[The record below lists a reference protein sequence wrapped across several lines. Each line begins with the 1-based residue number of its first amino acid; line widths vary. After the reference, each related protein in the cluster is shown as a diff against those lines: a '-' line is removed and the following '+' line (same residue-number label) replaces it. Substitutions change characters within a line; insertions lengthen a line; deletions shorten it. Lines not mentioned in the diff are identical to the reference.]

1 MNAAKRPQTIQ
12 IFLPTGDP
20 NGIRQAEI
28 TTRSVRVFDVPR
40 SELKQFTETPEST
53 QPGLYFLLSD
63 ENGDGEP
70 EVYIGES
77 DSLRDRL
84 KNHDSKRTWDRVV
97 AAVSTSNS
105 WTKVHVQ
112 YMERQAISLAKAAGA
127 RQLGNS
133 AAGYS
138 SHVLAPLVAD
148 CEEYLETIR
157 VLVSTLGYGFL
168 EVPASRETATDGERV
183 YITSG
188 GLDASGVYT
197 SAGLTV
203 FAGSTA
209 AVVTNVA
216 AHGRIAAKQTRLTEA
231 GVLAEQGNGLV
242 FTKDHA
248 FGSPWGAASVVLGRN
263 SNGWVEWK
271 TEKGR
276 SLSDAVRTAP

>member
-1 MNAAKRPQTIQ
+1 MSAAKRPQTIQ

-40 SELKQFTETPEST
+40 SELKLFTETPEST

-138 SHVLAPLVAD
+138 SHVPAPLVAD

-157 VLVSTLGYGFL
+157 VLVSTLGFNFL
-168 EVPASRETATDGERV
+168 EVPASQETATDGLRV
-183 YITSG
+183 ELSSDSATAAGRY
-188 GLDASGVYT
+188 D

-203 FAGSTA
+203 FARSTA
-209 AVVTNVA
+209 APVSNVA
-216 AHGRIAAKQTRLTEA
+216 SHATVAARQARLVEA
-231 GVLAEQGNGLV
+231 GVLAQQGSGLV
-242 FTKDHA
+242 FTQDHV
-248 FGSPWGAASVVLGRN
+248 FSTPSGAASVVLGRN
-263 SNGWVEWK
+263 SNGWVEWRAAS
-271 TEKGR
+271 GR
-276 SLSDAVRTAP
+276 SLTDLVRTTE

>member
-40 SELKQFTETPEST
+40 SELKQFTETSEST

-138 SHVLAPLVAD
+138 SHVPAPLVAD

-157 VLVSTLGYGFL
+157 VLVSTLGFNFL
-168 EVPASRETATDGERV
+168 EVPASKESTTDGQRV
-183 YITSG
+183 QISADGVSAT
-188 GLDASGVYT
+188 GVYT

-203 FAGSTA
+203 FAGSTVA
-209 AVVTNVA
+209 RVSNIASHATVA
-216 AHGRIAAKQTRLTEA
+216 ARQGRLVEA
-231 GVLAEQGNGLV
+231 GVLADQGSGLV
-242 FTKDHA
+242 FTQDHA
-248 FGSPWGAASVVLGRN
+248 FATPSGAASIVLGRN
-263 SNGWVEWK
+263 SNGWVEWR
-271 TEKGR
+271 TVEGR
-276 SLSDAVRTAP
+276 SLTDLVRAT

>member
-1 MNAAKRPQTIQ
+1 MNTAKRPQTIQ

-40 SELKQFTETPEST
+40 SELKLFTETPEST

-70 EVYIGES
+70 EVHIGES

-112 YMERQAISLAKAAGA
+112 YMEREAIALAKSAGA
-127 RQLGNS
+127 RQLGNDKR
-133 AAGYS
+133 GYT
-138 SHVLAPLVAD
+138 SHVPAPLVAD

-157 VLVSTLGYGFL
+157 VLVSTLGFSFM
-168 EVPASRETATDGERV
+168 EVPASRADTTEAEIVHIAAFGVEATG
-183 YITSG
+183 S
-188 GLDASGVYT
+188 YT
-197 SAGLTV
+197 STGMTV
-203 FAGSTA
+203 FAGSQATP
-209 AVVTNVA
+209 VRNPE
-216 AHGRIAAKQTRLTEA
+216 AHSQVLARQQRLIEA
-231 GVLAEQGNGLV
+231 GVLRDEGNHFV
-242 FTKDHA
+242 FTQDHV
-248 FGSPWGAASVVLGRN
+248 FKTPSGAAGIIVGRHA
-263 SNGWVEWK
+263 NGWTHWK
-271 TEKGR
+271 SAEGR
-276 SLSDAVRTAP
+276 TLDEMFRVST

>member
-40 SELKQFTETPEST
+40 SELKLFTETPEST

-133 AAGYS
+133 AAGYT
-138 SHVLAPLVAD
+138 SHVPAPLVAD

-157 VLVSTLGYGFL
+157 VLVSTLGFSFM
-168 EVPASRETATDGERV
+168 EVPASKEEIADAEILSISGTTLKATGI
-183 YITSG
+183 YS
-188 GLDASGVYT
+188 

-203 FAGSTA
+203 FAGSQA
-209 AVVTNVA
+209 AVVRKSETYPQIEA
-216 AHGRIAAKQTRLTEA
+216 RQRRLVEA
-231 GVLAEQGNGLV
+231 GVLVEADGHFV
-242 FTKDHA
+242 FTQDHV
-248 FGSPWGAASVVLGRN
+248 FKTPSGAADVIFGRN
-263 SNGWVEWK
+263 ANGWVKWRAAD
-271 TEKGR
+271 GR
-276 SLSDAVRTAP
+276 TLDELLRVRS

>member
-1 MNAAKRPQTIQ
+1 MTPRNRPQTIQ

-40 SELKQFTETPEST
+40 SELKLFTETPEST

-84 KNHDSKRTWDRVV
+84 KSHDSKRTWDRVV

-138 SHVLAPLVAD
+138 SHVPAPLVAD

-157 VLVSTLGYGFL
+157 VLVSTLAFNFL
-168 EVPASRETATDGERV
+168 EVPASSESTTDGQRV
-183 YITSG
+183 QITA
-188 GLDASGVYT
+188 DAVNASGIYRA
-197 SAGLTV
+197 AGLTV

-209 AVVTNVA
+209 ARVTNVA
-216 AHGRIAAKQTRLTEA
+216 SHGTVAARQARLIEA
-231 GVLAEQGNGLV
+231 GVLIAQGSGLV
-242 FTKDHA
+242 FKQDHA
-248 FGSPWGAASVVLGRN
+248 FGTPSGAASIVLGRS
-263 SNGWVEWK
+263 SNGWVDW
-271 TEKGR
+271 R
-276 SLSDAVRTAP
+276 SANGGSLTDLVRLK

>member
-40 SELKQFTETPEST
+40 SKLKLFTETPEST
-53 QPGLYFLLSD
+53 QPDLYFLLSD

-138 SHVLAPLVAD
+138 SHVPAPLVAD

-157 VLVSTLGYGFL
+157 VLVSTLGFSFM
-168 EVPASRETATDGERV
+168 EVPASQEQSGEGQRVTITADGV
-183 YITSG
+183 NAT
-188 GLDASGVYT
+188 GVYT

-209 AVVTNVA
+209 ARVVNVA
-216 AHGRIAAKQTRLTEA
+216 AHATVAARQGRMIAA
-231 GVLAEQGNGLV
+231 GMLAEQGTGLV
-242 FTKDHA
+242 FTQDHA
-248 FGSPWGAASVVLGRN
+248 FGTPSGASSIVLGRN
-263 SNGWVEWK
+263 SNGW
-271 TEKGR
+271 TECRTPGGR
-276 SLSDAVRTAP
+276 TLSDAVRTSV

>member
-1 MNAAKRPQTIQ
+1 MNAVKRPQTIQ

-40 SELKQFTETPEST
+40 SELKLFTETPEST

-138 SHVLAPLVAD
+138 SHVPAPLVAD

-157 VLVSTLGYGFL
+157 VLVSTLGFNFL
-168 EVPASRETATDGERV
+168 EAPASQESTTDGQRV
-183 YITSG
+183 QISADGVSAT
-188 GLDASGVYT
+188 GVYT

-203 FAGSTA
+203 FAGSTVA
-209 AVVTNVA
+209 RVSNIASHATVA
-216 AHGRIAAKQTRLTEA
+216 ARQGRLVEA
-231 GVLAEQGNGLV
+231 GVLADQGSGLV
-242 FTKDHA
+242 FTQDHA
-248 FGSPWGAASVVLGRN
+248 FATPSGAASIVLGRN
-263 SNGWVEWK
+263 SNGWAECR
-271 TEKGR
+271 THDGR
-276 SLSDAVRTAP
+276 TLSDAVRTSL

>member
-40 SELKQFTETPEST
+40 SELKLFTETPEST

-138 SHVLAPLVAD
+138 SHVPAPLAAD

-157 VLVSTLGYGFL
+157 VLVSTLGFSFMEAPASKE
-168 EVPASRETATDGERV
+168 EVPDAEVLKISGTEMMATGR
-183 YITSG
+183 YS
-188 GLDASGVYT
+188 S
-197 SAGLTV
+197 SGLTV
-203 FAGSTA
+203 FAGSQA
-209 AVVTNVA
+209 ALVRRSETYA
-216 AHGRIAAKQTRLTEA
+216 QIEARQRRLVDA
-231 GVLAEQGNGLV
+231 GVLIETDGHLV
-242 FTKDHA
+242 FTRDHV
-248 FGSPWGAASVVLGRN
+248 FKTPSGAADIIFGGN
-263 SNGWVEWK
+263 ANGWVKWRAAD
-271 TEKGR
+271 GR
-276 SLSDAVRTAP
+276 TLDDMFRVGG